1 VDIFGN
7 EVFQKMSKDIAMQI
21 AAINP
26 LYLNKNEVPSDV
38 LEHEK
43 KILMEQAKAQGKPE
57 QIAQRMVEGR
67 IGKYF
72 KENCL
77 LHQEFVKDSSL
88 TVAQYVDKISS
99 AVGQKITVNQF
110 VRYERGEGLEKK
122 DENFAQEVS
131 KILG

>member
-1 VDIFGN
+1 
-7 EVFQKMSKDIAMQI
+7 MSKDIAMQI

-26 LYLNKNEVPSDV
+26 LYLSKNEVPSDV

-99 AVGQKITVNQF
+99 AVGQKIAVSQF